1 MLWRGHVLNLK
12 LKIMPWISGTAPML
26 VILEVCP
33 SRSLKLAT
41 LLKRDS
47 VAGVSIKNAKL

>member
-47 VAGVSIKNAKL
+47 VAGVSIKNAKF